1 MTNASLSRPGG
12 GVLNA
17 NTRINKLLA
26 QLYYEGPFIRK
37 DIFSSLKKEGQIT
50 LLYELQ
56 VISLAQ
62 LSAVHYDAEKNN

>member
-1 MTNASLSRPGG
+1 MPIH
-12 GVLNA
+12 V
-17 NTRINKLLA
+17 RINKLLA

-62 LSAVHYDAEKNN
+62 SSAVH